1 MSSKETRTKSKA
13 NAASSTADAS
23 HTQNSNTFVSGTES
37 GTVRVSFAM
46 EKLRGYLAFALK
58 HLNRSRIWL
67 LETVT
72 KLGWISLLLAVLW
85 VPLGVWLGWP
95 EFFFLGSVATLIILI
110 AVPFLIGGKNYVI
123 GFKLPD
129 DHLVAGEN
137 AQAPINVTNTNNRL
151 ELPGVL
157 EVQIG
162 EGIEEFPIPLL
173 RAGETKTLPFELAG
187 QPRGILKVGP
197 ITTVR
202 TDPVGALR
210 KETKLLEAMDVHVY
224 PQTRVL
230 PPTVIGYMRD
240 LEGNPTLTVVEA
252 DMTFHSIR
260 EYVAGD
266 NPKHI
271 HWKAT
276 AKIGKPGKFL
286 VRQYAESRRS
296 RMVIILALNPSEYL
310 PGSEEF
316 EVAISAVGSL
326 GARAIM
332 DSRSVSVV
340 VSEEIPKLAKN
351 KMRAIKDLRVQTRKR
366 LLEDLCVVN
375 PSEQTMPLKDV
386 CRLAAAKYQDMSLAI
401 IVTGSGL
408 TQRQLQEARST
419 LPNNIGVA
427 FVTSDGRE
435 DAKPKFFKANTIDVL
450 NIQEIQDLPGLLGRY
465 RG

>member
-1 MSSKETRTKSKA
+1 MANETRTRSK
-13 NAASSTADAS
+13 AASSIADAS
-23 HTQNSNTFVSGTES
+23 HTQATFASGTES
-37 GTVRVSFAM
+37 GTVRVSFVV
-46 EKLRGYLAFALK
+46 EKFRGYLEFASKL
-58 HLNRSRIWL
+58 LNSSRLWVF
-67 LETVT
+67 ETVT
-72 KLGWISLLLAVLW
+72 KLGWLSLLFVALW
-85 VPLGVWLGWP
+85 FPLGIWLAWP
-95 EFFFLGSVATLIILI
+95 EFFFLGAVA
-110 AVPFLIGGKNYVI
+110 AVIVVVAIPFLIGGKNYII
-123 GFKLPD
+123 GFNLPD
-129 DHLVAGEN
+129 DHLVAGEV
-137 AQAPINVTNTNNRL
+137 ADAPISVTNTNKRL

-157 EVQIG
+157 ELQIG
-162 EGIEEFPIPLL
+162 QGIEEFPIPLL
-173 RAGETKTLPFELAG
+173 RAGETKQLPFQLPP
-187 QPRGILKVGP
+187 QPRGVLKVGP

-202 TDPVGALR
+202 TDPVGVLR
-210 KETKLLEAMDVHVY
+210 KETKLLDAVDVHVY

-286 VRQYAESRRS
+286 VRQYAESKRS
-296 RMVIILALNPSEYL
+296 RMVIILAMNPGEYL
-310 PGSEEF
+310 AGTEEF

-326 GARAIM
+326 GARAIL

-340 VSEEIPKLAKN
+340 ISEEIPKLAKTR
-351 KMRAIKDLRVQTRKR
+351 MRAIRELRVQSRKR
-366 LLEDLCVVN
+366 LMEDLCVIN
-375 PSEQTMPLKDV
+375 PSEQTMSLKDV
-386 CRLAAAKYQDMSLAI
+386 CRLAAGKYQDMSLAVV
-401 IVTGSGL
+401 VTGSGL
-408 TQRQLQEARST
+408 TARQLQEVRSV

-427 FVTSDGRE
+427 FVTADGRD
-435 DAKPKFFKANTIDVL
+435 DAKPRFFKANTIDVL

>member
-1 MSSKETRTKSKA
+1 MAKETRTRSK
-13 NAASSTADAS
+13 AASSTAS
-23 HTQNSNTFVSGTES
+23 ISNTQNAATFVSGSDS
-37 GTVRVSFAM
+37 GTVRVSFVMERLRDLAAGAA
-46 EKLRGYLAFALK
+46 EKLK
-58 HLNRSRIWL
+58 RSRLWVA
-67 LETVT
+67 ETIT
-72 KLGWISLLLAVLW
+72 KLGWLAVILVVLW
-85 VPLGVWLGWP
+85 LPLGLWLGWP
-95 EFFFLGSVATLIILI
+95 EFAFLGAVATVILVV
-110 AVPFLIGGKNYVI
+110 AVPFLFGGKNYLI
-123 GFKLPD
+123 GFQLPE
-129 DHLVAGEN
+129 DHLVAGE
-137 AQAPINVTNTNNRL
+137 ATAAPISVTNTNNRL

-162 EGIEEFPIPLL
+162 EAIEEFPIPLL
-173 RAGETKTLPFELAG
+173 RAGETKHLPFELSG
-187 QPRGILKVGP
+187 KPRGVLKVGP

-202 TDPVGALR
+202 TDPVGTLR

-276 AKIGKPGKFL
+276 AKIGKTGKFL

-296 RMVIILALNPSEYL
+296 RMVIILAMNPSEYL
-310 PGSEEF
+310 SGSEEF

-340 VSEEIPKLAKN
+340 ISEEIPKLAKN
-351 KMRAIKDLRVQTRKR
+351 RMRAIRDLRVQTRKR
-366 LLEDLCVVN
+366 LMEDLCLIN
-375 PSEQTMPLKDV
+375 PSEQTMSLKDV
-386 CRLAAAKYQDMSLAI
+386 CKLAAGKYQDMSLAI

-408 TQRQLQEARST
+408 SARALQEVRSV

-427 FVTSDGRE
+427 FVTADGRD

>member
-1 MSSKETRTKSKA
+1 MSSKETRTKSKVK
-13 NAASSTADAS
+13 AASSTAETS
-23 HTQNSNTFVSGTES
+23 QTQNSNTFVSGTDS
-37 GTVRVSFAM
+37 GTVRVSFAV
-46 EKLRGYLAFALK
+46 ERFRASLQFAAKYVNLA
-58 HLNRSRIWL
+58 RTWL

-72 KLGWISLLLAVLW
+72 KLGWVSLLLTALW

-95 EFFFLGSVATLIILI
+95 EFFFLGSVAAVILLI

-129 DHLVAGEN
+129 DHLVAGES
-137 AQAPINVTNTNNRL
+137 AAAPITVTNTSNRL

-162 EGIEEFPIPLL
+162 EGFEEFPIPLL
-173 RAGETKTLPFELAG
+173 RAGETKNIPFELAP

-210 KETKLLEAMDVHVY
+210 KESKLLEAMDVHVY

-230 PPTVIGYMRD
+230 PPTTIGYMRD

-296 RMVIILALNPSEYL
+296 RMVIILALNPNEYL
-310 PGSEEF
+310 AGTPEF

-326 GARAIM
+326 GVRAIM

-351 KMRAIKDLRVQTRKR
+351 RMRAIKDLRVQTRKR

-375 PSEQTMPLKDV
+375 PSEQTMSLKDV
-386 CRLAAAKYQDMSLAI
+386 CRLAAAKYQDMSLAV

-408 TQRQLQEARST
+408 TQRQLQEVRST

>member
-1 MSSKETRTKSKA
+1 MAKETRTKSKA
-13 NAASSTADAS
+13 NSSLPTTS
-23 HTQNSNTFVSGTES
+23 HTQNANTFVSGTDS
-37 GTVRVSFAM
+37 GTVRVSFVM
-46 EKLRGYLAFALK
+46 EKGREYFAFALK
-58 HLNRSRIWL
+58 YLKIARLWVA
-67 LETVT
+67 ETVT
-72 KLGWISLLLAVLW
+72 KLGWLALLLASAW

-95 EFFFLGSVATLIILI
+95 EFAFLGAVASIIILVAI
-110 AVPFLIGGKNYVI
+110 PFLIGGKNYLI

-129 DHLVAGEN
+129 DHLVAGEET
-137 AQAPINVTNTNNRL
+137 AAPISVTNTNNRL

-162 EGIEEFPIPLL
+162 DAIEEFPIPLL
-173 RAGETKTLPFELAG
+173 RAGETKLLPFELAG
-187 QPRGILKVGP
+187 HPRGVLKVGP

-202 TDPVGALR
+202 TDPVGTLR
-210 KETKLLEAMDVHVY
+210 KETKLLEAMGVHVY

-276 AKIGKPGKFL
+276 AKIGMPGKFL

-296 RMVIILALNPSEYL
+296 RMVIILAMNPTEYL
-310 PGSEEF
+310 AGSEEF

-326 GARAIM
+326 GARAIQ

-340 VSEEIPKLAKN
+340 ISEEIPKLAKN
-351 KMRAIKDLRVQTRKR
+351 RMRAIRDLRVQTRKR
-366 LLEDLCVVN
+366 LMEDLCLIN
-375 PSEQTMPLKDV
+375 PNEQTMSLKDV
-386 CRLAAAKYQDMSLAI
+386 CRLAAGKYQDMSLAV

-408 TQRQLQEARST
+408 TQRQLQEVRSV

-427 FVTSDGRE
+427 FVTADGRE

>member
-1 MSSKETRTKSKA
+1 LSSKETRTKGKVK
-13 NAASSTADAS
+13 AASSTADAS
-23 HTQNSNTFVSGTES
+23 HTQKTSTFASGSES
-37 GTVRVSFAM
+37 GAVRVSFAM
-46 EKLRGYLAFALK
+46 EKFREYLTFGLK
-58 HLNRSRIWL
+58 KLGIARAWL
-67 LETVT
+67 FETVT
-72 KLGWISLLLAVLW
+72 KLGWISLVFALLW
-85 VPLGVWLGWP
+85 MPLGVLLGWP
-95 EFFFLGSVATLIILI
+95 EFYLLGSVSSIIILI
-110 AVPFLIGGKNYVI
+110 AIPFLFGGKNYLI

-129 DHLVAGEN
+129 DHLVAGETS
-137 AQAPINVTNTNNRL
+137 AAPINVTNTNNRL

-162 EGIEEFPIPLL
+162 SGLEEFPIPLL
-173 RAGETKTLPFELAG
+173 RAGETKVLPFELAP

-210 KETKLLEAMDVHVY
+210 KETKLLDAMDVHVY

-296 RMVIILALNPSEYL
+296 RMVIILALNPNEYL
-310 PGSEEF
+310 AGTEEF

-340 VSEEIPKLAKN
+340 VSEEIPKLAKTR
-351 KMRAIKDLRVQTRKR
+351 MRAIKDLRVQTRKR

-408 TQRQLQEARST
+408 TARQLQEARST

-427 FVTSDGRE
+427 FVTADGRP

>member
-1 MSSKETRTKSKA
+1 MTKDSRTKSKA
-13 NAASSTADAS
+13 ASSTAQTS
-23 HTQNSNTFVSGTES
+23 HTQSANTFVSGTDS
-37 GTVRVSFAM
+37 GTVRVSFVM
-46 EKLRGYLAFALK
+46 EKVRESLTLAAKYLKLG
-58 HLNRSRIWL
+58 RIWVS
-67 LETVT
+67 ETVT
-72 KLGWISLLLAVLW
+72 KLGWLSLVFAVLW
-85 VPLGVWLGWP
+85 LPLGVWLGWP
-95 EFFFLGSVATLIILI
+95 EFAFLGAVSSIIVVI
-110 AVPFLIGGKNYVI
+110 AIPFLIGGKNYLI

-129 DHLVAGEN
+129 DHLVAGEE
-137 AQAPINVTNTNNRL
+137 AAAPISVTNTNSRL

-162 EGIEEFPIPLL
+162 EAIEEFPIPLL
-173 RAGETKTLPFELAG
+173 RAGETKLLPFELAG
-187 QPRGILKVGP
+187 HPRGVLKVGP

-296 RMVIILALNPSEYL
+296 RMVIILAMNPSEYL
-310 PGSEEF
+310 AGSEEF

-326 GARAIM
+326 GARAIL

-351 KMRAIKDLRVQTRKR
+351 RMRAIRDLRVQTRKR
-366 LLEDLCVVN
+366 LMEDLCVIN
-375 PSEQTMPLKDV
+375 PSEQTMSLKDV
-386 CRLAAAKYQDMSLAI
+386 CRLAAGKYQDMSLAV

-408 TQRQLQEARST
+408 TARQLQEVRSV

-427 FVTSDGRE
+427 FVTADGRE

>member
-1 MSSKETRTKSKA
+1 MANETRTKRT
-13 NAASSTADAS
+13 AASSTADAS
-23 HTQNSNTFVSGTES
+23 RTQATFASGTES
-37 GTVRVSFAM
+37 GTVRVSYLM
-46 EKLRGYLAFALK
+46 EKLRGYFGFASKLLGIAK
-58 HLNRSRIWL
+58 TWV

-85 VPLGVWLGWP
+85 LPLGVWLAWP
-95 EFFFLGSVATLIILI
+95 EFFFLGAVATVIILVAI
-110 AVPFLIGGKNYVI
+110 PFLIGGKNYII
-123 GFKLPD
+123 GFSLPE
-129 DHLVAGEN
+129 DHLVAGESTN
-137 AQAPINVTNTNNRL
+137 APISVTNTNKRL

-162 EGIEEFPIPLL
+162 DGIEEFPIPLL
-173 RAGETKTLPFELAG
+173 RAGETKLLPFELAS

-210 KETKLLEAMDVHVY
+210 KETKLLDAMDVHVY

-296 RMVIILALNPSEYL
+296 RMVIILAMNPAEYL
-310 PGSEEF
+310 AGSDEF

-326 GARAIM
+326 GARAIL

-340 VSEEIPKLAKN
+340 ISEEIPKLAKN
-351 KMRAIKDLRVQTRKR
+351 RMRAIRELRVQTRKR
-366 LLEDLCVVN
+366 LMEDLCVVN
-375 PSEQTMPLKDV
+375 PSEQTMSLKDV
-386 CRLAAAKYQDMSLAI
+386 CRLAAGKYQDMSLAVV
-401 IVTGSGL
+401 VTGSGL
-408 TQRQLQEARST
+408 TARQLQEARSV

-427 FVTSDGRE
+427 FVTADGRE

>member
-1 MSSKETRTKSKA
+1 MAKETRTKSK
-13 NAASSTADAS
+13 AASSTADAS
-23 HTQNSNTFVSGTES
+23 HTQATFASGTES
-37 GTVRVSFAM
+37 GTVRVSFVM
-46 EKLRGYLAFALK
+46 EKLRSYLGVAGKL
-58 HLNRSRIWL
+58 LGVSRNWV

-72 KLGWISLLLAVLW
+72 KLGWISILLVALW
-85 VPLGVWLGWP
+85 LPLGVWLGWP
-95 EFFFLGSVATLIILI
+95 EFFFLGAAASTIILVAI
-110 AVPFLIGGKNYVI
+110 PFLIGGKNYII
-123 GFKLPD
+123 GFSLPE
-129 DHLVAGEN
+129 DHLIAGER
-137 AQAPINVTNTNNRL
+137 AQAPISVTNTNKRL

-162 EGIEEFPIPLL
+162 DGIEEFPIPLL
-173 RAGETKTLPFELAG
+173 RAGETKLLPFELG
-187 QPRGILKVGP
+187 EQPRGILKVGP

-210 KETKLLEAMDVHVY
+210 KETKLLDAMDVHVY

-296 RMVIILALNPSEYL
+296 RMVIILATNPGEYL
-310 PGSEEF
+310 GATEEF

-326 GARAIM
+326 GARAIQ

-340 VSEEIPKLAKN
+340 ISEEIPKLAKN
-351 KMRAIKDLRVQTRKR
+351 RMRAIRELRVQTRKR

-375 PSEQTMPLKDV
+375 PSEQTMSLKDV
-386 CRLAAAKYQDMSLAI
+386 CRLAAGKYQDMSLAVV
-401 IVTGSGL
+401 VTGSGL
-408 TQRQLQEARST
+408 TARQLQEVRSV

-427 FVTSDGRE
+427 FVTADGRE
-435 DAKPKFFKANTIDVL
+435 DAKPRFFKANTIDVL

>member
-1 MSSKETRTKSKA
+1 MTSKETRTASKA
-13 NAASSTADAS
+13 KAASSTADAS
-23 HTQNSNTFVSGTES
+23 HTQNSNTFVSGSES
-37 GTVRVSFAM
+37 GAVRVSFAM
-46 EKLRGYLAFALK
+46 EKLRGYLEFAVKYLQI
-58 HLNRSRIWL
+58 SRLWVV
-67 LETVT
+67 ETVT
-72 KLGWISLLLAVLW
+72 KLGWVALLLAALW
-85 VPLGVWLGWP
+85 YPLGVALAWP
-95 EFFFLGSVATLIILI
+95 EFNYLGAVSVLLILI
-110 AVPFLIGGKNYVI
+110 AIPFLLGGKNYVI
-123 GFKLPD
+123 GFELPE
-129 DHLVAGEN
+129 DHLVAGES
-137 AQAPINVTNTNNRL
+137 AKAPISVTNTNNRL

-162 EGIEEFPIPLL
+162 SGIEEFPIPLL
-173 RAGETKTLPFELAG
+173 RASETKIIPFELAP

-202 TDPVGALR
+202 TDPVGTLR
-210 KETKLLEAMDVHVY
+210 KETKLLDAIDVHVY

-296 RMVIILALNPSEYL
+296 RMVIILACNPSEYL
-310 PGSEEF
+310 AGTEEF

-340 VSEEIPKLAKN
+340 LSEEIPKLAKN
-351 KMRAIKDLRVQTRKR
+351 RMRAIRDLRVQTRKR

-375 PSEQTMPLKDV
+375 PSELTMPLKDV

-408 TQRQLQEARST
+408 TQRQLQEARSV

-427 FVTSDGRE
+427 FVTADGRE
-435 DAKPKFFKANTIDVL
+435 DAKPKFFKASTIDVL